1 MATCYSGMADTS
13 MESPESQDID
23 SKSQEIIQKIL
34 FHFNIETNSR
44 R

>member
-23 SKSQEIIQKIL
+23 SKSQENYPENIISLQ
-34 FHFNIETNSR
+34 H
-44 R
+44 